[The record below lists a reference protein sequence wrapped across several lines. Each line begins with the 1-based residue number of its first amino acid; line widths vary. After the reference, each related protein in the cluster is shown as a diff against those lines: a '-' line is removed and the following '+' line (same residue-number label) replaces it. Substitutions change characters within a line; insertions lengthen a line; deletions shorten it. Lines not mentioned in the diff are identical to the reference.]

1 MAGLDSKTPIP
12 TRIVVHQKSRVL
24 EIEFEGAGVH
34 RLSFEFLRVFSP
46 SAEVRGHGPG
56 QETLQVGKRDVSIE
70 ALEPVGNYA
79 VQPRFSDGH
88 ATGIYSWDYLYEL
101 ASNQRVDVAGLPGAA
116 RSGRAGTR
124 PGACRR
130 RVRRRCRPRPPLA
143 GGGFPGGALDAA
155 QAGSLMEPGRTSDDG
170 MADKMDD
177 TKDGDRDAGPGR
189 RCQPVDRGRGRFD
202 AVPARAAPGHP
213 LRLPDGGRDAR
224 RPARCAA
231 CSTRSRRATT

>member
-56 QETLQVGKRDVSIE
+56 QETLQVGKRDVGID

-79 VQPRFSDGH
+79 IQPRFSDGH

-101 ASNQRVDVAGLPGAA
+101 ARNQPTLWQGYLERLEAAGQGRDPAPVAGGAPAGAA
-116 RSGRAGTR
+116 
-124 PGACRR
+124 
-130 RVRRRCRPRPPLA
+130 
-143 GGGFPGGALDAA
+143 AA
-155 QAGSLMEPGRTSDDG
+155 PAAP
-170 MADKMDD
+170 
-177 TKDGDRDAGPGR
+177 DAGF
-189 RCQPVDRGRGRFD
+189 Q
-202 AVPARAAPGHP
+202 AVPLTRRKQAP
-213 LRLPDGGRDAR
+213 
-224 RPARCAA
+224 
-231 CSTRSRRATT
+231 